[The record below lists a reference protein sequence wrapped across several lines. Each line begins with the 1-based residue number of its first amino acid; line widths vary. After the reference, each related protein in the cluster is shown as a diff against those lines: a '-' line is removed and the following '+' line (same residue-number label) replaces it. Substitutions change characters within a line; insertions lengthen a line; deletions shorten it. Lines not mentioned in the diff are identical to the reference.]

1 MWLPFARFGFE
12 ISIYFDRVKS
22 NFLFEFWETLRFDEA
37 PWLRFAQSVEKTIEG
52 CVRQKYACFVEHVS
66 QGKTV
71 FAVRPL
77 VDWDV
82 KDGRCDL
89 GMRVHRHVFH
99 DLTLAGV

>member
-22 NFLFEFWETLRFDEA
+22 NFLFEFWETLRFNEA
-37 PWLRFAQSVEKTIEG
+37 PWLRFPQSVKETIEG
-52 CVRQKYACFVEHVS
+52 CVRQKYACFVEHVG

-71 FAVRPL
+71 FAVRSL

-82 KDGRCDL
+82 KDGRRDL
-89 GMRVHRHVFH
+89 GMCVHGHVFH
-99 DLTLAGV
+99 DLTLAAV